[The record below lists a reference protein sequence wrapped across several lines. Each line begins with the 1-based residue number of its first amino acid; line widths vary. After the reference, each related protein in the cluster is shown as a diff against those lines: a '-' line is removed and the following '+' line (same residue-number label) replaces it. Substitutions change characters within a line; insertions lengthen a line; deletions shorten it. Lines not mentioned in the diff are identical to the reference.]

1 MNTKILGAAIRLVPK
16 KIQSRAIAKA
26 LNFIFS
32 EQPLNVNEG
41 TVLHLM
47 VSDIKQ
53 QWWFTTQEGEVIP
66 LTKAPVDSSKLV
78 SVSSELSTLLLL
90 RGKSTIESAIDN
102 GDVIFEGDQSQV
114 VISNLKAIKQ
124 DTIDELIGRAYHFLK
139 HRKPPRLNI
148 HTVTVTDIT
157 SAQDVDFLR
166 DEALRLESSDFELA
180 QHLMSIAH
188 QVRPNGVIIQQKMKE
203 YREKY
208 AN

>member
-1 MNTKILGAAIRLVPK
+1 MNNKILGAAIRLVPK

-41 TVLHLM
+41 TALQLI

-53 QWWFTTQEGEVIP
+53 QWWFSIAEGMFIP
-66 LTKAPVDSSKLV
+66 LTKAPADSSKLV

-114 VISNLKAIKQ
+114 VIRNAKAIKQ
-124 DTIDELIGRAYHFLK
+124 DKIDELIGHAYHFLK
-139 HRKPPRLNI
+139 LRKPPRLNI

-203 YREKY
+203 YREKI